1 MISITDRGEI
11 YRHIMSAKDPHK
23 QIEIEADL
31 YGTTK
36 DTIGKIWQEE
46 ASKRSRV
53 NLEATKKKPGRPKA
67 SITAKSE
74 KKAKEVKPEKPTLPP
89 IPKIVF
95 DKIEDDLKAVN
106 IYIKELETIL
116 QEKKEAAEDLKSF
129 LDAYKPE

>member
-11 YRHIMSAKDPHK
+11 YRHIMSAKDPQK

-31 YGTTK
+31 YGTTT

-46 ASKRSRV
+46 ASKRSRM
-53 NLEATKKKPGRPKA
+53 NLEVTKKKPGRPKA
-67 SITAKSE
+67 TLKAKPE

-95 DKIEDDLKAVN
+95 DKIEDDLREAN
-106 IYIKELETIL
+106 LHIKELEIIL
-116 QEKKEAAEDLKSF
+116 QEQKEVAEDLKSF

>member
-11 YRHIMSAKDPHK
+11 YRHIMSAKDPQK

-31 YGTTK
+31 YGTTT

-46 ASKRSRV
+46 ASKRSRM
-53 NLEATKKKPGRPKA
+53 NLEVTKKKPGRPKA
-67 SITAKSE
+67 TLKAKPE

-95 DKIEDDLKAVN
+95 DKIEDDLREAN
-106 IYIKELETIL
+106 LYIKELEIVL

>member
-1 MISITDRGEI
+1 MINITDRGEI
-11 YRHIMSAKDPHK
+11 YRHIMSAKDPQK

-31 YGTTK
+31 YGTTT

-46 ASKRSRV
+46 ASKRSRL
-53 NLEATKKKPGRPKA
+53 NLEETKKKPGRPKA
-67 SITAKSE
+67 TLKAKPE

-95 DKIEDDLKAVN
+95 DKIEDDLRAAN
-106 IYIKELETIL
+106 LHIKELEIIL
-116 QEKKEAAEDLKSF
+116 QEQKEVAEDLKSF

>member
-11 YRHIMSAKDPHK
+11 YRHIMSAKDPQK

-31 YGTTK
+31 YGTTT

-46 ASKRSRV
+46 ASRRSRI
-53 NLEATKKKPGRPKA
+53 NLETTKKKPGRPKA
-67 SITAKSE
+67 TLTAKPE

-95 DKIEDDLKAVN
+95 DKIEDDLRAAN
-106 IYIKELETIL
+106 LHIKELEIIL
-116 QEKKEAAEDLKSF
+116 QEQKEVAEDLKSF

>member
-11 YRHIMSAKDPHK
+11 YRHIMSAKDPQK

-31 YGTTK
+31 YGTTT

-46 ASKRSRV
+46 ASRRSRI
-53 NLEATKKKPGRPKA
+53 NLEVSKKKPGRPKA
-67 SITAKSE
+67 TLTAKPE

-95 DKIEDDLKAVN
+95 DKIEDDLRAAN
-106 IYIKELETIL
+106 LHIKELEIIL
-116 QEKKEAAEDLKSF
+116 QEQKEVAVDLKRF